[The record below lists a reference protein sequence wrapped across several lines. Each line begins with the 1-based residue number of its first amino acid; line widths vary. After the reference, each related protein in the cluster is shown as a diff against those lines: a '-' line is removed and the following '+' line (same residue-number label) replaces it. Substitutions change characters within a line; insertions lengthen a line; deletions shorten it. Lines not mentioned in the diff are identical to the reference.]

1 MKENDVDI
9 NDIAYH
15 VVQKIDGKIET
26 SVWPAKFLALKID
39 TFMKNNG
46 DILTITTHRHGD
58 KYAKQNE
65 AHLSISDKFEE
76 IIQKADIN

>member
-9 NDIAYH
+9 NDIAYN

-46 DILTITTHRHGD
+46 DILTITSHRHG
-58 KYAKQNE
+58 KQYEEKNKE
-65 AHLSISDKFEE
+65 HFSISEKFEE
-76 IIQKADIN
+76 IIKSKS

>member
-1 MKENDVDI
+1 
-9 NDIAYH
+9 
-15 VVQKIDGKIET
+15 
-26 SVWPAKFLALKID
+26 
-39 TFMKNNG
+39 MKNNG
-46 DILTITTHRHGD
+46 DILTITSHRHGD